1 MGSVGD
7 ISNDDEIFVDVVD
20 TPKDNIKQHK
30 KWENLKSII
39 DKGKLGQKWTQKR
52 VHKSSDEIINKTYA
66 EHRQRELN
74 EKTGKALGKH
84 VINLY
89 STDISRWFKIK
100 DGRKLLRIEND
111 TIIKDQMAGL
121 ACHFVCTFGNYIA
134 PILIAVHTAN
144 NLDLGNEPENK
155 NKGYESN

>member
-1 MGSVGD
+1 M
-7 ISNDDEIFVDVVD
+7 
-20 TPKDNIKQHK
+20 
-30 KWENLKSII
+30 
-39 DKGKLGQKWTQKR
+39 
-52 VHKSSDEIINKTYA
+52 
-66 EHRQRELN
+66 
-74 EKTGKALGKH
+74 GKH